1 MRAVYLQKC
10 GPHFSIRSGLVQ
22 LPYGYGSTQTRRSM
36 FSACR
41 TFSAFNLRAGY
52 GFTQVQV
59 TRLPCT
65 STSAWRTA
73 SASIFL
79 KNPIVTWSAWRA
91 RNKCTVRPWSVL
103 IRHFLSSSRQNPGW
117 PYLASTR
124 SALIT
129 HGVRT
134 TDQHPTAAKIK
145 SRSPHLRGKRVRT
158 PYALRTYNAQCAHW
172 PTPNS
177 GRNKLTLTVL
187 ARTYNGRA
195 SKNTVCEQRVQVL
208 PSNVN
213 MAIARCKHVVSTYH
227 SLTIYVTYDTST
239 CNHLPLD
246 VACGRR
252 SHALRN
258 RECEMLLLCS
268 CHARPPKIHTVKTTH
283 DTRRVVTLA

>member
-52 GFTQVQV
+52 GFTQVRV

-73 SASIFL
+73 SASIFF
-79 KNPIVTWSAWRA
+79 KNPIVTWSACRA

-103 IRHFLSSSRQNPGW
+103 IRHFLSSSGQNPGW

-129 HGVRT
+129 HGVR

-158 PYALRTYNAQCAHW
+158 LHTCVAL
-172 PTPNS
+172 
-177 GRNKLTLTVL
+177 
-187 ARTYNGRA
+187 
-195 SKNTVCEQRVQVL
+195 
-208 PSNVN
+208 
-213 MAIARCKHVVSTYH
+213 
-227 SLTIYVTYDTST
+227 
-239 CNHLPLD
+239 
-246 VACGRR
+246 
-252 SHALRN
+252 
-258 RECEMLLLCS
+258 
-268 CHARPPKIHTVKTTH
+268 TTH
-283 DTRRVVTLA
+283 GVRIDQHPIAAEINSR